1 MFSSGIITFRETLE
15 ATLVVGIL
23 LSYLTKTNQNFL
35 KKYVWHGVFI
45 GTFGSILLAVVLNL
59 FFGGLS
65 GKTEEVFEGLL
76 MFVTAGFLT
85 WMILW
90 VHRQKEMVK
99 RLKAKIISHA
109 EKGFKTGIVI
119 LTATAVLREG
129 TETVLYLKATSMVGG
144 GNQFFGAAFGLII
157 ALVLGYALFRFSTR
171 FRIAT
176 IFNVT
181 GIFLLLFAAGLVSH
195 GVHEFQEAGILPVFA
210 FDPVFN
216 ISGILNH
223 KETVGSFLRTL
234 FGYTSKP
241 TILELVSYAFYILFI
256 LWFEKFTDR
265 LITSDSPSGNPRG
278 ITSFRAKRGI

>member
-15 ATLVVGIL
+15 AAIFVGIL
-23 LSYLTKTNQNFL
+23 LSYFAKTNQNQL
-35 KKYVWHGVFI
+35 KKYVWKGVFI
-45 GTFGSILLAVVLNL
+45 GIFGSIFLAVILNM

-99 RLKAKIISHA
+99 RLKEKIISHV

-119 LTATAVLREG
+119 LAATAVMREG
-129 TETVLYLKATSMVGG
+129 TETVLYLKATSLLGG
-144 GNQFFGAAFGLII
+144 GNQFVGAAFGLIT
-157 ALVLGYALFRFSTR
+157 ALILGYTLFRFSTR
-171 FRIAT
+171 FQLAT

-195 GVHEFQEAGILPVFA
+195 GVHEFQEAGILPVFS

-216 ISGILNH
+216 ISSILNH

-241 TILELVSYAFYILFI
+241 TLLELISYIGYMVFI
-256 LWFEKFTDR
+256 FICPFSKPR
-265 LITSDSPSGNPRG
+265 LKSPV
-278 ITSFRAKRGI
+278 TV